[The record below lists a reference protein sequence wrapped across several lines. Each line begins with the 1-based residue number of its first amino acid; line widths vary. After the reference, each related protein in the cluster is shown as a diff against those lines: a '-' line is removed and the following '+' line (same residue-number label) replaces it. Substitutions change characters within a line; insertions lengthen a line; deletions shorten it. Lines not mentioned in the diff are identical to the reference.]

1 MGAQFR
7 PKQAGSG
14 TKMHLREN
22 AVAQIKWTNGEEGWE
37 LHFYDSLAL
46 TQERGVVLRYLS
58 LLNQL

>member
-1 MGAQFR
+1 MGAQLR

-22 AVAQIKWTNGEEGWE
+22 AVAQIKRTNGEEGWE

-46 TQERGVVLRYLS
+46 TQERGLF
-58 LLNQL
+58 